1 MTTSQPV
8 TRPRGPL
15 AQPGER
21 PPRAGALSA
30 SMTFGWRALLKIKHS
45 PNQLVDA
52 LMLPVIFTL
61 SFTYLVG
68 GAISGTP
75 GRYLQF
81 FLPGV
86 MVMAVALT
94 TAYTGIVLNQDVDQ
108 GVFDRVRSLP
118 VWQSSV
124 LVGAMLG
131 DVVRYAVASVVP
143 LLLGLALGFRPGG
156 GVAGV
161 VLALLFLQ
169 VFAFSLAWLGTF
181 VGVSVRTPTAAQTLS
196 WTLLFVLVVASNV
209 MVPQQ
214 TMPGWLEA
222 MIKVNPISVVTTAMR
237 GLMAGTATAGQM
249 GWAFLACAVLVVV
262 FAPLTVHRYG
272 RTRH

>member
-1 MTTSQPV
+1 MTTSQPM
-8 TRPRGPL
+8 TRARGPL
-15 AQPGER
+15 AAPGER

-52 LMLPVIFTL
+52 LMLPVMFTL

-68 GAISGTP
+68 GAIAGSP
-75 GRYLQF
+75 GRYLHF

-143 LLLGLALGFRPGG
+143 LLLGLALGFRPDGG
-156 GVAGV
+156 LGGV

-169 VFAFSLAWLGTF
+169 VFAFSLAWIGTF

-222 MIKVNPISVVTTAMR
+222 LIKVNPISVVTTAMR
-237 GLMAGTATAGQM
+237 GLMDGTVTAGQM
-249 GWAFLACAVLVVV
+249 GWAFLACAVLVAV
-262 FAPLTVHRYG
+262 FAPLTMYRYG
-272 RTRH
+272 RARH

>member
-1 MTTSQPV
+1 MV
-8 TRPRGPL
+8 
-15 AQPGER
+15 
-21 PPRAGALSA
+21 
-30 SMTFGWRALLKIKHS
+30 
-45 PNQLVDA
+45 
-52 LMLPVIFTL
+52 LM
-61 SFTYLVG
+61 FTYLLG
-68 GAISGTP
+68 GALAGVP
-75 GRYLQF
+75 GEYLQF
-81 FLPGV
+81 FLPGI
-86 MVMAVALT
+86 MVMAVALIT
-94 TAYTGIVLNQDVDQ
+94 TYTGVAVNKDIEQ

-143 LLLGLALGFRPGG
+143 LLLGLALGFRPDGG
-156 GVAGV
+156 LVGV

-169 VFAFSLAWLGTF
+169 VFAFSLAWIGTF

-222 MIKVNPISVVTTAMR
+222 LIKVNPISVVTTAMR
-237 GLMAGTATAGQM
+237 GSGSPAPRLGSSGVRKCGEDIQVRGQRPD
-249 GWAFLACAVLVVV
+249 GVV
-262 FAPLTVHRYG
+262 FHEGRPRGPLVFDACDLHDSGAGWLKKSSRKLDGMKACGSPDTVPGCSASSWAQPTG
-272 RTRH
+272 RDWRR